1 MKTKRKKGRKRS
13 RMGRR
18 EDRRDGEKGRR
29 QREGKGEGERSA
41 SDKGVSCNNT
51 IVVVLYPTGKPWG

>member
-1 MKTKRKKGRKRS
+1 MKTKRKKGGKRS

-41 SDKGVSCNNT
+41 PGRGVSCNNT
-51 IVVVLYPTGKPWG
+51 IVLYPTEKPWG